1 MYILNFMRPSRLGAE
16 VNFCWRTTNIGILW
30 RLPSFSEA
38 INSWKYQNLGIGQL
52 SPVQPVS
59 VFDIQM
65 FLKGLTKVWR
75 KTSPEKKYVSESW
88 MNSIWDFLWLWS
100 GWGWLLKRVVK
111 PIGGDGASGLWL
123 IVSIPFLPPSH
134 FVSSRWLHKLKLL
147 PHTAESN
154 LLWNYYSQFYQTC
167 WGGNISTKSLNWLW
181 TTLIAT
187 KFKPSL
193 IDCSRLWQFNIPVID
208 WATIDCKLP
217 FI

>member
-38 INSWKYQNLGIGQL
+38 MNSWKYQNLGIGQL

-154 LLWNYYSQFYQTC
+154 LKLLFTVLSNELERKYFHK
-167 WGGNISTKSLNWLW
+167 IADLALNN
-181 TTLIAT
+181 
-187 KFKPSL
+187 F
-193 IDCSRLWQFNIPVID
+193 DCN
-208 WATIDCKLP
+208 
-217 FI
+217 

>member
-75 KTSPEKKYVSESW
+75 KTSPEKKICFRILNELYLGLSVIVIRLR
-88 MNSIWDFLWLWS
+88 MIVKKGGKAD
-100 GWGWLLKRVVK
+100 WGRR
-111 PIGGDGASGLWL
+111 GLRIMVNRL
-123 IVSIPFLPPSH
+123 DPVFAPVPFC
-134 FVSSRWLHKLKLL
+134 FVSMAAQIKIQLNQ
-147 PHTAESN
+147 T
-154 LLWNYYSQFYQTC
+154 WNYYSQFYQTC
-167 WGGNISTKSLNWLW
+167 WGGSISTKSLTWLW